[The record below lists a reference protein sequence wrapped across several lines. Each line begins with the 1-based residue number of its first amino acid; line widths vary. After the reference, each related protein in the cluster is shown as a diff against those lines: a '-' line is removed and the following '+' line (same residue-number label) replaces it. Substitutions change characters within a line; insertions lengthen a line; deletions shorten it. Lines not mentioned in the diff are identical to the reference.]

1 MIVTTT
7 NRVQPPA
14 GTVLHVAG
22 ELDTF
27 SADRLRDHLRRL
39 GTPPSSAVVVD
50 LSGVTFMSCT
60 ALRVL
65 AEARTRL
72 GSRLYVSGRSRVVTR
87 LLAMTG
93 LARTSRRT
101 WKRRRASPADGR
113 ADDRWLRADLA
124 ARDDTSLSRGSPG
137 RLLTAV
143 HGCTDEDAGHML
155 TGAAESRRP
164 CERTGG
170 PADPCPP
177 GGRPAA
183 VRVGRRRHAGVADAP
198 ADEDDMN
205 DLDGIGSEASVATG
219 GAPGVRPA

>member
-1 MIVTTT
+1 MIVSTT
-7 NRVQPPA
+7 NRMQPPA

-27 SADRLRDHLRRL
+27 SADRLRVHLRRL

-93 LARTSRRT
+93 LATHF
-101 WKRRRASPADGR
+101 
-113 ADDRWLRADLA
+113 ADLA
-124 ARDDTSLSRGSPG
+124 DDDPALGQARD
-137 RLLTAV
+137 LLTAV
-143 HGCTDEDAGHML
+143 HGCTDEDAGRML
-155 TGAAESRRP
+155 TGAAEDYGVPVSELVDLLIRVPRAGDRP
-164 CERTGG
+164 PSASAAIATLALLMR
-170 PADPCPP
+170 PP
-177 GGRPAA
+177 
-183 VRVGRRRHAGVADAP
+183 
-198 ADEDDMN
+198 DEDDMD
-205 DLDGIGSEASVATG
+205 DLDDIGSEASVATG
-219 GAPGVRPA
+219 GGSRSAARLTST

>member
-7 NRVQPPA
+7 NRIQPPA

-39 GTPPSSAVVVD
+39 GTRPSGAVEVD

-72 GSRLYVSGRSRVVTR
+72 GTRLYVSGRSRVVNR

-93 LARTSRRT
+93 LATHF
-101 WKRRRASPADGR
+101 PDL
-113 ADDRWLRADLA
+113 ADDDPALA
-124 ARDDTSLSRGSPG
+124 RARD
-137 RLLTAV
+137 LLTAL
-143 HGCTDEDAGHML
+143 HGCTDEDAGRML
-155 TGAAESRRP
+155 AEAAEDYGVPLSELVDLLVRAPRAGDRP
-164 CERTGG
+164 PSAT
-170 PADPCPP
+170 
-177 GGRPAA
+177 AA
-183 VRVGRRRHAGVADAP
+183 VATLALLMRLP
-198 ADEDDMN
+198 SEN
-205 DLDGIGSEASVATG
+205 DVYDTGSAASVATG
-219 GAPGVRPA
+219 VGSLGAARLTST

>member
-1 MIVTTT
+1 MIVSTT
-7 NRVQPPA
+7 NRMQPPA

-93 LARTSRRT
+93 LATHF
-101 WKRRRASPADGR
+101 
-113 ADDRWLRADLA
+113 ADLA
-124 ARDDTSLSRGSPG
+124 DDDPALGQARD
-137 RLLTAV
+137 LLTAV
-143 HGCTDEDAGHML
+143 HGCTDEDAGRML
-155 TGAAESRRP
+155 TGAAEDYGVPVSELVDLLIRAPRAGDRP
-164 CERTGG
+164 P
-170 PADPCPP
+170 PASAAIATLALLMRPP
-177 GGRPAA
+177 G
-183 VRVGRRRHAGVADAP
+183 
-198 ADEDDMN
+198 EDDV
-205 DLDGIGSEASVATG
+205 DDIGSEASVATG
-219 GAPGVRPA
+219 GGSRTAARLTST

>member
-7 NRVQPPA
+7 NRLQPPA

-39 GTPPSSAVVVD
+39 GALPPGAVVVD

-72 GSRLYVSGRSRVVTR
+72 GTRLYVSGRSRVVTR

-93 LARTSRRT
+93 LA
-101 WKRRRASPADGR
+101 AHF
-113 ADDRWLRADLA
+113 ADLA
-124 ARDDTSLSRGSPG
+124 DDAALGPARD
-137 RLLTAV
+137 LLTAV
-143 HGCTDEDAGHML
+143 HGCTDEDAERML
-155 TGAAESRRP
+155 AEAAEAYGVPLRELVDLLIRAPRAEDRP
-164 CERTGG
+164 PSAT
-170 PADPCPP
+170 
-177 GGRPAA
+177 AA
-183 VRVGRRRHAGVADAP
+183 VATLALLMRPSGKEDM
-198 ADEDDMN
+198 DE
-205 DLDGIGSEASVATG
+205 IGSEAAAWG
-219 GAPGVRPA
+219 GSRGAARLTST

>member
-1 MIVTTT
+1 MCRGIGAAMIVTTT
-7 NRVQPPA
+7 NRMQPPA

-27 SADRLRDHLRRL
+27 SADRLREQLRRL

-93 LARTSRRT
+93 LATHF
-101 WKRRRASPADGR
+101 
-113 ADDRWLRADLA
+113 ADLA
-124 ARDDTSLSRGSPG
+124 DDDPALGQARDLLDGRPRLHRRGRRAHAHRGG
-137 RLLTAV
+137 RGL
-143 HGCTDEDAGHML
+143 
-155 TGAAESRRP
+155 RRP
-164 CERTGG
+164 VSELVDLLIRAPRAGT
-170 PADPCPP
+170 
-177 GGRPAA
+177 
-183 VRVGRRRHAGVADAP
+183 GRRPR
-198 ADEDDMN
+198 
-205 DLDGIGSEASVATG
+205 
-219 GAPGVRPA
+219 RPPSPRWRC

>member
-1 MIVTTT
+1 MIVSTT
-7 NRVQPPA
+7 NRMQPPA

-93 LARTSRRT
+93 LATHF
-101 WKRRRASPADGR
+101 
-113 ADDRWLRADLA
+113 ADLA
-124 ARDDTSLSRGSPG
+124 DDDPALGQARD
-137 RLLTAV
+137 LLTAV
-143 HGCTDEDAGHML
+143 HGCTDEDAGRML
-155 TGAAESRRP
+155 TGAAEDYGVPVSELVDLLIRAPRAGDQAP
-164 CERTGG
+164 SASAAIATVALLMR
-170 PADPCPP
+170 PP
-177 GGRPAA
+177 G
-183 VRVGRRRHAGVADAP
+183 
-198 ADEDDMN
+198 EDDV
-205 DLDGIGSEASVATG
+205 DHIGSEASVATG
-219 GAPGVRPA
+219 GGSRSADRLTST

>member
-7 NRVQPPA
+7 NRIQPPA

-39 GTPPSSAVVVD
+39 GTRPSGAVEVD

-72 GSRLYVSGRSRVVTR
+72 GTRLYVSGRSRVVTR

-93 LARTSRRT
+93 LATHF
-101 WKRRRASPADGR
+101 
-113 ADDRWLRADLA
+113 ADLA
-124 ARDDTSLSRGSPG
+124 DDDPALGRARD
-137 RLLTAV
+137 LLIAV
-143 HGCTDEDAGHML
+143 HGCTDEDAGRML
-155 TGAAESRRP
+155 AEAAEDYGVPLRELVDLLIRAPQVGDRP
-164 CERTGG
+164 PSAMAAVATLALLMR
-170 PADPCPP
+170 PP
-177 GGRPAA
+177 GE
-183 VRVGRRRHAGVADAP
+183 DAM
-198 ADEDDMN
+198 DD
-205 DLDGIGSEASVATG
+205 IGSEASTTTG
-219 GAPGVRPA
+219 GASRAAARLTST

>member
-1 MIVTTT
+1 MIVSTT
-7 NRVQPPA
+7 NRMQPPA

-27 SADRLRDHLRRL
+27 SADRLRVHLRRL

-93 LARTSRRT
+93 LATHF
-101 WKRRRASPADGR
+101 
-113 ADDRWLRADLA
+113 ADLA
-124 ARDDTSLSRGSPG
+124 DDDPALGQARD
-137 RLLTAV
+137 LLTAV
-143 HGCTDEDAGHML
+143 HGCTDEDAGRML
-155 TGAAESRRP
+155 TGAAEDYGVPVSELVDLLIRAPRAGDRP
-164 CERTGG
+164 P
-170 PADPCPP
+170 PASAAIATLALLMRPP
-177 GGRPAA
+177 G
-183 VRVGRRRHAGVADAP
+183 
-198 ADEDDMN
+198 EDDV
-205 DLDGIGSEASVATG
+205 DDIGSEASVATG
-219 GAPGVRPA
+219 GGSRSAARLTST

>member
-93 LARTSRRT
+93 LATHF
-101 WKRRRASPADGR
+101 
-113 ADDRWLRADLA
+113 ADLA
-124 ARDDTSLSRGSPG
+124 DDDPALGQARD
-137 RLLTAV
+137 LLTAV
-143 HGCTDEDAGHML
+143 HGCTDEDAGRML
-155 TGAAESRRP
+155 TGAAEDYGVPVSELVDLLIRAPRAGDRP
-164 CERTGG
+164 P
-170 PADPCPP
+170 PASAAIATLALLMRPP
-177 GGRPAA
+177 G
-183 VRVGRRRHAGVADAP
+183 
-198 ADEDDMN
+198 EDDV
-205 DLDGIGSEASVATG
+205 DDIGSEASVATG
-219 GAPGVRPA
+219 GGSRSAARLTST

>member
-1 MIVTTT
+1 MQGNRGDMIVTTT

-93 LARTSRRT
+93 LATHF
-101 WKRRRASPADGR
+101 
-113 ADDRWLRADLA
+113 ADLA
-124 ARDDTSLSRGSPG
+124 DDDPALGQARD
-137 RLLTAV
+137 LLTAV
-143 HGCTDEDAGHML
+143 HGCTDEDAGRML
-155 TGAAESRRP
+155 TGAAEDYGVPVSELVDLLIRAPRAGDRP
-164 CERTGG
+164 PSASAAVATLALLMR
-170 PADPCPP
+170 PP
-177 GGRPAA
+177 G
-183 VRVGRRRHAGVADAP
+183 
-198 ADEDDMN
+198 EDDV
-205 DLDGIGSEASVATG
+205 DDIGSEASVATG
-219 GAPGVRPA
+219 GGSRSAARLTST

>member
-1 MIVTTT
+1 MIVSTT
-7 NRVQPPA
+7 NRMQPPA

-93 LARTSRRT
+93 LATHF
-101 WKRRRASPADGR
+101 
-113 ADDRWLRADLA
+113 ADLA
-124 ARDDTSLSRGSPG
+124 DDDPALGQARD
-137 RLLTAV
+137 LLTAV
-143 HGCTDEDAGHML
+143 HGCTDEDAGRML
-155 TGAAESRRP
+155 TGAAEDYGVPVSELVDLLIRAPRAGDRP
-164 CERTGG
+164 P
-170 PADPCPP
+170 PASAAIATLALLMRPP
-177 GGRPAA
+177 G
-183 VRVGRRRHAGVADAP
+183 
-198 ADEDDMN
+198 EDDV
-205 DLDGIGSEASVATG
+205 DDIGSEASVATG
-219 GAPGVRPA
+219 GGSRSAARLTST